1 MEGLADPDAFKACY
15 AQFRKSDNDR
25 DVLVTQLL
33 SNYEDLQIRY
43 RNVMDQLEDEKENRE
58 IWQRETRDARRQL
71 NQSKLANVR
80 PDFSLYP
87 PRPSHSTVAAFS
99 RTRGVGSSALHPHL

>member
-1 MEGLADPDAFKACY
+1 MDGLANPEAFKACY

-25 DVLVTQLL
+25 DVLITQLL
-33 SNYEDLQIRY
+33 GSYQDLQIRY
-43 RNVMDQLEDEKENRE
+43 RNVVDLLEDEKETAR

-80 PDFSLYP
+80 TFSKI
-87 PRPSHSTVAAFS
+87 VA
-99 RTRGVGSSALHPHL
+99 

>member
-1 MEGLADPDAFKACY
+1 MEGLADPEAFKACY

-25 DVLVTQLL
+25 DVLITQLI

-43 RNVMDQLEDEKENRE
+43 RSVMNQLEDEKENRE

-80 PDFSLYP
+80 PVFFLCSTP
-87 PRPSHSTVAAFS
+87 PS
-99 RTRGVGSSALHPHL
+99 G